1 MRRRTFLQVAGSTA
15 IAWPIRLSA
24 QTTAKVPLLAVLLSG
39 TEEFL
44 SPRLAAMREGL
55 KAEGLIEGRHY
66 VVEARFANGDNS
78 RSPELARELE
88 ALRPRLFVAAG
99 NPVLVVHKLLP
110 DVPLIFANAAA
121 DPVALGLA
129 QSYAKPGGMVTGNV
143 TNAIGGEASI
153 TAKRLGFFHDLV
165 PNVKRLGMIG
175 VWIPQF
181 IQGGL
186 QSQEVEA
193 LQKASGQ
200 LGFEFERY
208 EIKTLDDLEQVLAQ
222 ALAAGVDALYIS
234 GDTVLFSNMS
244 RVMPHIIAAA
254 KPTFGVHPDW
264 VRAGLLLSYNNDPA
278 DGFRRAG
285 VYAAKIIKGAKPG
298 DLPIEQASKFTLA
311 INLKTAKQL
320 GIIVPPNLLTLADEL
335 IE

>member
-15 IAWPIRLSA
+15 IAWPMRLSA
-24 QTTAKVPLLAVLLSG
+24 QTTAKVPLLAVLSPS
-39 TEEFL
+39 TEDFF
-44 SPRLAAMREGL
+44 SSRLAAMREGL

-66 VVEARFANGDNS
+66 VVEARFANGDDL
-78 RSPELARELE
+78 RSPELARELD
-88 ALRPRLFVAAG
+88 ALSPLLFVSAG
-99 NPVLVVHKLLP
+99 NPVLVVHRLLP
-110 DVPLIFANAAA
+110 DKPLVFANAAA

-143 TNAIGGEASI
+143 TNAIGGEESI

-165 PNVKRLGMIG
+165 PNIKRLGMIG

-181 IQGGL
+181 TQGGL
-186 QSQEVEA
+186 QSQEVAA
-193 LQKASGQ
+193 LRKASGQ

-208 EIKTLDDLEQVLAQ
+208 EIKTLDDLEQIFAQ
-222 ALAAGVDALYIS
+222 ALAAGVDAFYIS
-234 GDTVLFSNMS
+234 GDTVLFANMS
-244 RVMPHIIAAA
+244 RVMPHIVAAA
-254 KPTFGVHPDW
+254 KPTFGVHLDW
-264 VRAGLLLSYNNDPA
+264 ARAGLLLSYNNDPI

-320 GIIVPPNLLTLADEL
+320 GISVPPNLLTFADEL